1 MAHTFL
7 FATSLFA
14 VLASAVLATNTNNS
28 CFPGDATV
36 QMYNGDLKLM
46 RDLEV
51 GDKIAVS
58 KNVFSDVYA
67 FGHKDTDVI
76 SEFIQ
81 VHTASDMIELS
92 EGHFIPVD
100 AKGKLV
106 YKRAK
111 DLQVGETLWGSSQ
124 ITELSKVEKLGL
136 YNPFTL
142 SGNIMVNNVEAPS
155 HSEWFLDSLFD
166 AIGAT
171 EYLPY
176 AYHAMLAPLRAI
188 YNIVGKEIYGK
199 GYAAVNSCVNV
210 AEFGMK
216 HGGSIAL
223 AGGIAG
229 VATAMLATKA

>member
-1 MAHTFL
+1 MAHTFF

-14 VLASAVLATNTNNS
+14 VLASVVLATNTSSNHRLYV
-28 CFPGDATV
+28 CKGDATV

-51 GDKIAVS
+51 GDKVAVS

-67 FGHKDTDVI
+67 FGHKDADVS

-92 EGHFIPVD
+92 KGHFIPVD

-106 YKRAK
+106 YKGAK
-111 DLQVGETLWGSSQ
+111 DLQVGETLWGSSE

-142 SGNIMVNNVEAPS
+142 SGNIMWILEIAQQKAGELASCRKKHKEFLTGNYSSDYGWDNIAIHMRDPSRLSNSISTS
-155 HSEWFLDSLFD
+155 HSS
-166 AIGAT
+166 
-171 EYLPY
+171 
-176 AYHAMLAPLRAI
+176 PLLI
-188 YNIVGKEIYGK
+188 QP
-199 GYAAVNSCVNV
+199 
-210 AEFGMK
+210 
-216 HGGSIAL
+216 
-223 AGGIAG
+223 
-229 VATAMLATKA
+229 

>member
-51 GDKIAVS
+51 GDKVAVS

-67 FGHKDTDVI
+67 FGHKDADVI

-142 SGNIMVNNVEAPS
+142 SGNIMVNNVEASS

-176 AYHAMLAPLRAI
+176 AYQAVLAPLRAI

-223 AGGIAG
+223 TVGIAG
-229 VATAMLATKA
+229 VATAMLATKS

>member
-1 MAHTFL
+1 MAHTFF

-14 VLASAVLATNTNNS
+14 VLASVVLATNTS

-51 GDKIAVS
+51 GDKVAVS

-67 FGHKDTDVI
+67 FGHKDADVS

-92 EGHFIPVD
+92 KGHFIPVD

-106 YKRAK
+106 YKGAK
-111 DLQVGETLWGSSQ
+111 DLQVGETLWGSSE

-142 SGNIMVNNVEAPS
+142 SGNIMVNNVDTASGSWTLSLMPLAQLSTSHMHTRPCSLHFAPQ
-155 HSEWFLDSLFD
+155 HRREGNLWKGLCCRQFLCQ
-166 AIGAT
+166 
-171 EYLPY
+171 
-176 AYHAMLAPLRAI
+176 H
-188 YNIVGKEIYGK
+188 
-199 GYAAVNSCVNV
+199 C
-210 AEFGMK
+210 
-216 HGGSIAL
+216 
-223 AGGIAG
+223 
-229 VATAMLATKA
+229 